1 MQSNSE
7 TMVAGGPSRIPW
19 LLPGVLFLALL
30 GWGAVAL
37 WGDTQRAWAILIV
50 DFLFLSSLSAGLVVW
65 PAIVLVSRG
74 TWMGSTQR
82 TALAGVVLLPFC
94 LLLLV
99 VLFLGISAWAPWYGR
114 ELANSW
120 WLNVPFMVTR
130 DLVLLVFFSLLALWF
145 VSAMNR
151 GKQPRRLAAWL
162 IFAYSIV
169 FSVLGIDLAM
179 ALDPHWYSVLFGIYF
194 FISGLY
200 LAVAGWT
207 LATVLVDR
215 RATADQLSDQS
226 KLIVTFSMLTAYMM
240 FSQLF
245 VIWYEN
251 MPQET
256 QFLAPRMNW
265 VTNWP
270 AVSIALLVVVYL
282 GPLVLLLPRRA
293 KRTGAYVGAVS
304 GLVLAAMWVERW
316 WLVMPSLGKPLW
328 FGLSEI
334 TGLVPLLAGGVLFL
348 YWVHRRV
355 LPRGTEPAAASGQ
368 GG

>member
-1 MQSNSE
+1 MPQ
-7 TMVAGGPSRIPW
+7 
-19 LLPGVLFLALL
+19 LLIGVIALALL
-30 GWGAVAL
+30 GWIAVAI
-37 WGDTQRAWAILIV
+37 WGDARRAWAILIV
-50 DFLFLSSLSAGLVVW
+50 NFLFLSSLSAGLVVW

-82 TALAGVVLLPFC
+82 TALAGIVLLPFC
-94 LLLLV
+94 LLLLI
-99 VLFLGISAWAPWYGR
+99 VLLFGIRAWAPWYGR

-120 WLNVPFMVTR
+120 WLNVPFLAAR
-130 DLVLLVFFSLLALWF
+130 DLLSLVFFGLLALWF

-151 GKQPRRLAAWL
+151 GKQPKRLAAWL
-162 IFAYSIV
+162 IFTYSIV

-179 ALDPHWYSVLFGIYF
+179 ALDPHWYSALFAVYF

-207 LATVLVDR
+207 LATALVDR
-215 RATADQLSDQS
+215 SATSDQLADQSA
-226 KLIVTFSMLTAYMM
+226 LIVTFSMLTAYMM

-251 MPQET
+251 MPSET
-256 QFLAPRMNW
+256 RFLVPRMNW

-270 AVSIALLVVVYL
+270 AVSIFLLAVIYL

-293 KRTGAYVGAVS
+293 KRTSAYVGAVS

-316 WLVMPSLGKPLW
+316 WLVMPSLDKPLW
-328 FGLSEI
+328 FGFSEL
-334 TGLVPLLAGGVLFL
+334 TGLVLLLAGGVLFL
-348 YWVHRRV
+348 YGVRRSV
-355 LPRGTEPAAASGQ
+355 RSQGTEPESS
-368 GG
+368 